1 MNERPCTYP
10 STYILHRCA
19 ATNQKQNADTCTH
32 IHTCT
37 YTRTHAHTSIIAYVL
52 SHTTPWCRFREWHEH
67 GISIIIYDKPHPL
80 YIAKYANVECYTHTH
95 THTHIVIL
103 VDINGNVSRVDRES
117 ADTCKTCL
125 RKVTHTHTNMP
136 RLISACTHTRTHT
149 HSHTHACTHA
159 RTHTHTHSHAHRH
172 ACRRNWERVAHRQ
185 SD

>member
-1 MNERPCTYP
+1 LACVCECICKCEYMRLSAYAMNERPCTYP

-37 YTRTHAHTSIIAYVL
+37 YTRTHAHTPIIARVL

-95 THTHIVIL
+95 THTHTSSSL
-103 VDINGNVSRVDRES
+103 STSMG
-117 ADTCKTCL
+117 TCRASTEKVLTLAKHAYVKSPTHIQTC
-125 RKVTHTHTNMP
+125 R
-136 RLISACTHTRTHT
+136 
-149 HSHTHACTHA
+149 
-159 RTHTHTHSHAHRH
+159 
-172 ACRRNWERVAHRQ
+172 
-185 SD
+185 D